1 MNSQTMRRP
10 TPKKAGRSNK
20 PKRYNK
26 QTARFEGKRDGKPL
40 VFGWGGHLSHSQ
52 KEQLRVRSIWTTAII
67 FAVMIVVVLAG
78 FWININVITPGLAIT
93 SVNGHS
99 IPQSLYRKMVALQAQ
114 GADDDLNGPHGLI
127 AQRDS
132 YKKQADAEQITVNAT
147 TSQINKLAAE
157 IKALKPGQ
165 TAQKA
170 SLNKQLNTERALYQ
184 KQQNQLDTLNSDYSN
199 YNTNIVPQAQQN
211 YTQSQ
216 IGNVSVQWLQNDEL
230 IREWL
235 ATQSSAVQNK
245 INPTQS
251 AVTKAL
257 NSYKSNLPT
266 GTTYSSF
273 LSKDGVS
280 NGDIVAMMTI
290 TVRRNNMQNYLASL
304 IKSPAYQVLARQMV
318 IDTKAHA
325 ETYLKQLE
333 QGADFGKLAKA
344 HSSDASTSAQ
354 GGYMDWM
361 ARGQYA
367 QQYNAAIVENW
378 MFDPARYLN
387 EISPII
393 FENGSYH
400 IVQILGIDPSHPIT
414 SSNLQTLQ
422 SNALSNWLLEQ
433 QALPTTSIS
442 PVNQT
447 MLLAAS
453 NMPSNLPASAPATG
467 ANGVPGA
474 QPGVPGQAAP

>member
-1 MNSQTMRRP
+1 
-10 TPKKAGRSNK
+10 
-20 PKRYNK
+20 
-26 QTARFEGKRDGKPL
+26 
-40 VFGWGGHLSHSQ
+40 
-52 KEQLRVRSIWTTAII
+52 
-67 FAVMIVVVLAG
+67 
-78 FWININVITPGLAIT
+78 
-93 SVNGHS
+93 
-99 IPQSLYRKMVALQAQ
+99 
-114 GADDDLNGPHGLI
+114 
-127 AQRDS
+127 
-132 YKKQADAEQITVNAT
+132 
-147 TSQINKLAAE
+147 
-157 IKALKPGQ
+157 
-165 TAQKA
+165 
-170 SLNKQLNTERALYQ
+170 
-184 KQQNQLDTLNSDYSN
+184 
-199 YNTNIVPQAQQN
+199 
-211 YTQSQ
+211 
-216 IGNVSVQWLQNDEL
+216 
-230 IREWL
+230 
-235 ATQSSAVQNK
+235 
-245 INPTQS
+245 
-251 AVTKAL
+251 
-257 NSYKSNLPT
+257 
-266 GTTYSSF
+266 
-273 LSKDGVS
+273 
-280 NGDIVAMMTI
+280 MMTI

>member
-40 VFGWGGHLSHSQ
+40 IFGWGGHLSHSQ
-52 KEQLRVRSIWTTAII
+52 KEQLRVRAIWTTAII
-67 FAVMIVVVLAG
+67 IAILIVVVVAG
-78 FWININVITPGLAIT
+78 FWININVITPGLPIT
-93 SVNGHS
+93 SVNGHN

-114 GADDDLNGPHGLI
+114 QADNLINGPHGLI
-127 AQRDS
+127 AQRDA
-132 YKKQADAEQITVNAT
+132 YKKQADAEQVTVNAT
-147 TSQINKLAAE
+147 TSQINKLVAD
-157 IKALKPGQ
+157 IKALKPNQ

-170 SLNKQLNTERALYQ
+170 SLNKQLTSERALYQ
-184 KQQNQLDTLNSDYSN
+184 KQQNQLDTLNSDYNNS
-199 YNTNIVPQAQQN
+199 NTNIVPLAQQN

-216 IGNVSVQWLQNDEL
+216 IGNISVQWLQNDEL

-235 ATQSSAVQNK
+235 ATQPTAVQNK
-245 INPTQS
+245 INPTQNQ
-251 AVTKAL
+251 VTQAL
-257 NSYKSNLPT
+257 NSFKASLPS
-266 GTTYSSF
+266 GTTYGDF

-280 NGDIVAMMTI
+280 DGDVVAMMTI
-290 TVRRNNMQNYLASL
+290 SARRTNMQNYLASQ

-344 HSSDASTSAQ
+344 HSSDANTSAQ
-354 GGYMDWM
+354 GGYMGWM

-367 QQYNAAIVENW
+367 QQYQAAIVENW
-378 MFDPARYLN
+378 MFDPARTLN

-393 FENGSYH
+393 SENGAFH
-400 IVQILGIDPSHPIT
+400 IVQILGLDPSRSID
-414 SSNLQTLQ
+414 SSTLQTLK
-422 SNALSNWLLEQ
+422 SNALSNWLLEL
-433 QALPTTSIS
+433 QALPSTNIGS
-442 PVNQT
+442 VNQT
-447 MLLAAS
+447 MLLDAN
-453 NMPSNLPASAPATG
+453 NMPPDLPSAAPASG

-474 QPGVPGQAAP
+474 NSAAP

>member
-1 MNSQTMRRP
+1 MSSQTMRRP

-40 VFGWGGHLSHSQ
+40 IFGWGGHLSHSQ

-147 TSQINKLAAE
+147 TSEINKLVAE
-157 IKALKPGQ
+157 IKALKPNQ
-165 TAQKA
+165 TAQKT
-170 SLNKQLNTERALYQ
+170 SLNKQLTSERALYQ
-184 KQQNQLDTLNSDYSN
+184 KQQNQLDTLNSDYNN

-251 AVTKAL
+251 DVTKAL
-257 NSYKSNLPT
+257 N
-266 GTTYSSF
+266 
-273 LSKDGVS
+273 
-280 NGDIVAMMTI
+280 
-290 TVRRNNMQNYLASL
+290 
-304 IKSPAYQVLARQMV
+304 
-318 IDTKAHA
+318 
-325 ETYLKQLE
+325 
-333 QGADFGKLAKA
+333 
-344 HSSDASTSAQ
+344 
-354 GGYMDWM
+354 
-361 ARGQYA
+361 
-367 QQYNAAIVENW
+367 
-378 MFDPARYLN
+378 
-387 EISPII
+387 
-393 FENGSYH
+393 
-400 IVQILGIDPSHPIT
+400 
-414 SSNLQTLQ
+414 
-422 SNALSNWLLEQ
+422 
-433 QALPTTSIS
+433 
-442 PVNQT
+442 
-447 MLLAAS
+447 
-453 NMPSNLPASAPATG
+453 
-467 ANGVPGA
+467 
-474 QPGVPGQAAP
+474 